1 MRKRIVY
8 LAGLALMAMDLGATT
23 TVEPVNA
30 AIADPIQTG
39 KKLNLTRSAYV
50 YDKRGVRVGR

>member
-8 LAGLALMAMDLGATT
+8 LAGLALMAMDLGVAT

-39 KKLNLTRSAYV
+39 KKLNLTRSAHV
-50 YDKRGVRVGR
+50 TLL